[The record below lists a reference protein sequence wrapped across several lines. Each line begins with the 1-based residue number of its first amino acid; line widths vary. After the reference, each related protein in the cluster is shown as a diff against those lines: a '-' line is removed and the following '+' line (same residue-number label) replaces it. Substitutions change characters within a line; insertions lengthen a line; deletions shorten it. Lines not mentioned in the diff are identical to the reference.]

1 MDINSNSKVMMD
13 FVRLETEV
21 RQKEQEYLDYQRNKL
36 DTINNGIEFGRDV
49 LNKVDKISE
58 RRERTEQLRIKTAKD
73 IENINK
79 KWDTANNRIN
89 KAFDKDMEELGI
101 VSKAM
106 DAAIENDNMDAMIKA
121 LDTLSGVAKN
131 STSSNLNLKEI
142 KDLYDDDF

>member
-1 MDINSNSKVMMD
+1 
-13 FVRLETEV
+13 
-21 RQKEQEYLDYQRNKL
+21 L
-36 DTINNGIEFGRDV
+36 DTTNAIIELGGDV
-49 LNKVDKISE
+49 LNTLDRISE
-58 RRERTEQLRIKTAKD
+58 RRERTEQLRLKTAKD

-89 KAFDKDMEELGI
+89 KAFDKDMKELGI